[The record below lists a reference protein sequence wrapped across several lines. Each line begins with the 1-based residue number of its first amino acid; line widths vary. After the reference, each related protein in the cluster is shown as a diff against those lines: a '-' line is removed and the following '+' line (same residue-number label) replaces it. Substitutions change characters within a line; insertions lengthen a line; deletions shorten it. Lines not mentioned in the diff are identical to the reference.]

1 MASFMF
7 AAKEVKVCQNMLN
20 EILQSS
26 PENPH
31 SLAVVR
37 KIIRCDECDSRP
49 AAVCSVELRFFCV
62 NHFVDYCYQRLAEC
76 EKALG
81 ASRGR
86 ESVRGFL
93 RECATQ
99 AAKLLLIGRE
109 LQNVDRARLFDIML
123 WANELFER
131 SISRSKMG
139 ASDEFP
145 AENGD
150 PLTNGVRH
158 SSS

>member
-1 MASFMF
+1 MASSAF
-7 AAKEVKVCQNMLN
+7 AAKEIKDCQSMLN
-20 EILQSS
+20 KIMQLSS
-26 PENPH
+26 GDSD

-37 KIIRCDECDSRP
+37 KIVRCDECAVRQ
-49 AAVCSVELRFFCV
+49 AAVCSVELRFFCM

-81 ASRGR
+81 AGR
-86 ESVRGFL
+86 RRDVRGFL

-123 WANELFER
+123 WANELFYR
-131 SISRSKMG
+131 SISKFQAGHEQVSEGWTCR
-139 ASDEFP
+139 
-145 AENGD
+145 
-150 PLTNGVRH
+150 
-158 SSS
+158 